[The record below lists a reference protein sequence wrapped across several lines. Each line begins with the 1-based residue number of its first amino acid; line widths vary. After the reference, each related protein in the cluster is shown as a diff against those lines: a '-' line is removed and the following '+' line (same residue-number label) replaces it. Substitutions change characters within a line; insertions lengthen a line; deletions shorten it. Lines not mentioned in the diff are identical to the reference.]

1 MLDFAVNEWNGPVAV
16 RYPRGTA
23 ETGFTEYQ
31 KPIEYGKAELI
42 EDGEKVAILVEGHM
56 LKAAAEAAEMLKKD
70 GYQPMLANM
79 RFIKP
84 LDEEMLQKAAEKC
97 DLVVTVED
105 NLKMGGFGSKVL
117 EFYGE
122 KGIKT
127 DVLNLGFPDRYIEQ
141 GTQPQLFERY
151 GLDAA
156 GIYESMKKR
165 LGD

>member
-1 MLDFAVNEWNGPVAV
+1 MA
-16 RYPRGTA
+16 
-23 ETGFTEYQ
+23 
-31 KPIEYGKAELI
+31 YGKAELI

-56 LKAAAEAAEMLKKD
+56 MKAAAAAAELLKAD
-70 GYQPMLANM
+70 GYQPMLVNM

-84 LDEEMLQKAAEKC
+84 LDEEMLLRAAEKC
-97 DLVVTVED
+97 EHIVAVED

-122 KGIKT
+122 KGIKA

-141 GTQPQLFERY
+141 GTQAQLFERY

-156 GIYESMKKR
+156 GIYKSIRKR

>member
-1 MLDFAVNEWNGPVAV
+1 V

-23 ETGFTEYQ
+23 ETAFAEYRE
-31 KPIEYGKAELI
+31 PIEYGKAELI
-42 EDGEKVAILVEGHM
+42 QDGEKVAILVEGHM
-56 LKAAAEAAEMLKKD
+56 LKAAAEAAEQLKAE
-70 GYQPMLANM
+70 GYQPMLVNM

-84 LDEEMLQKAAEKC
+84 LDEEILLKAAEKC
-97 DLVVTVED
+97 ELIVTIED
-105 NLKMGGFGSKVL
+105 NVKMGGFGSKVL

-127 DVLNLGFPDRYIEQ
+127 GVLNLGFPDRYIEQ
-141 GTQPQLFERY
+141 GTQAQLFERY

-156 GIYESMKKR
+156 GIYESIRKR